1 MPVLDP
7 ELIGRGLNEIT
18 HQLARRDVDHRV
30 LETLAVGRLFN
41 GLSQSSVHKPWFM
54 AGRNGKHAVQVIA
67 QVLEL

>member
-30 LETLAVGRLFN
+30 LETLAVGESA
-41 GLSQSSVHKPWFM
+41 SQTLP
-54 AGRNGKHAVQVIA
+54 
-67 QVLEL
+67 